1 MSYTLTFAARHEY
14 DTKLQGITLPVAVS
28 FGAEIVQLQAKVDS
42 GAEGCIFAR
51 AHGERLGLDI
61 ESGQLQHFRTA
72 MGGFTT
78 YGHEVTLSVL
88 GLAVVATV
96 YFAADPHFST
106 NVLGRIGWLNR
117 VRFGLVDYEGRLY
130 LSRYDDAS

>member
-1 MSYTLTFAARHEY
+1 MSYTLTFAARHED
-14 DTKLQGITLPVAVS
+14 DTRLQGISVPATLS
-28 FGAEIVQLQAKVDS
+28 FGAETIQLQAKVDS

-51 AHGERLGLDI
+51 AQGERLGLDI
-61 ESGQLQHFRTA
+61 ESGQPQRFSTA
-72 MGGFTT
+72 MGGFPT

-88 GLAVVATV
+88 GIEVIATV

-106 NVLGRIGWLNR
+106 NVLGHTGWLNR

-130 LSRYDDAS
+130 LSRYDDPI